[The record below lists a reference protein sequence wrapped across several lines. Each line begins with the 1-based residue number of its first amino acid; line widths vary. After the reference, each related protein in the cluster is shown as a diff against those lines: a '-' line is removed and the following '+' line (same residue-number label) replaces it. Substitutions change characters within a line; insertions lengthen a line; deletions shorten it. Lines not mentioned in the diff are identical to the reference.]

1 MSCCQFN
8 LVICNRRLWSILS
21 LTCWLNIPSEHPLWS
36 HDITNLTD
44 TLEEWVMNPPHSE
57 FFNTKIADRFQ
68 IIVLQFAF
76 TVSSVQTLVYPYPIV
91 IPPSHPSTGQSLY
104 LCVAPDEHHV
114 SPHLIVS
121 TAHKQVLLVVI
132 LIPVH
137 PTILLCWSI
146 NGIDAPLTYFAMTTR
161 GILSWSMNWIWLCPC
176 LNNKPPFRLQ
186 KNLFNPASSLK
197 MVHIPLHLHP

>member
-1 MSCCQFN
+1 MVDFVPNLLTQYPFRTSSLVTWYHQFN
-8 LVICNRRLWSILS
+8 
-21 LTCWLNIPSEHPLWS
+21 P
-36 HDITNLTD
+36 
-44 TLEEWVMNPPHSE
+44 
-57 FFNTKIADRFQ
+57 KIADRFQ

-76 TVSSVQTLVYPYPIV
+76 TVSSVQTLVYP
-91 IPPSHPSTGQSLY
+91 SHCHSTLASIHWSISISLRCTGWKSRFSSLMHY
-104 LCVAPDEHHV
+104 
-114 SPHLIVS
+114 LIVS

-197 MVHIPLHLHP
+197 MVHIPLHP

>member
-44 TLEEWVMNPPHSE
+44 SLEEWVMNPPHPE

-76 TVSSVQTLVYPYPIV
+76 TVSSVQTLVYPSHCHSTLASIHWSISISLRCTGWTSRFLIGALFNCIHCPQTS
-91 IPPSHPSTGQSLY
+91 PSGCHTHTCPSNDSSLLVNQWNRCSSY
-104 LCVAPDEHHV
+104 LFRNDNERHSKLVNELD
-114 SPHLIVS
+114 LIVS
-121 TAHKQVLLVVI
+121 M
-132 LIPVH
+132 
-137 PTILLCWSI
+137 SE
-146 NGIDAPLTYFAMTTR
+146 
-161 GILSWSMNWIWLCPC
+161 
-176 LNNKPPFRLQ
+176 
-186 KNLFNPASSLK
+186 
-197 MVHIPLHLHP
+197 